1 MHSIG
6 CFLRACVKSV
16 TSPDPISIRQ
26 CRGFDM
32 EGAFDTFRWEYKIML
47 MHQPRHTVTLG
58 TEITHSGNGNAGSGA

>member
-6 CFLRACVKSV
+6 CFLRICRKSV

-32 EGAFDTFRWEYKIML
+32 EGSFDTFRREYKITL
-47 MHQPRHTVTLG
+47 IHKVRHTVTL
-58 TEITHSGNGNAGSGA
+58 